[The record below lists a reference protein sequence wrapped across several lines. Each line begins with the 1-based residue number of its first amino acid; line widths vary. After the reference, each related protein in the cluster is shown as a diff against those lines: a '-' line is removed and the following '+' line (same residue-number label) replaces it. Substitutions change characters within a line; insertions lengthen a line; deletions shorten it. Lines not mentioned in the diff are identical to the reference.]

1 MPIDARLCLLRE
13 IALHLYFQEKKNT
26 CRTTIVFHMYC
37 MCVVVVVE
45 VALFNENHFSPFK
58 RHYITLGLKPS
69 EKMQDEITLF
79 VLARQNW
86 R

>member
-1 MPIDARLCLLRE
+1 
-13 IALHLYFQEKKNT
+13 
-26 CRTTIVFHMYC
+26 MYC

>member
-1 MPIDARLCLLRE
+1 
-13 IALHLYFQEKKNT
+13 
-26 CRTTIVFHMYC
+26 MYC

-79 VLARQNW
+79 SLARQN
-86 R
+86 RRCDSHEEQPMPSLLTCSFKLVVKLVFLSLP